1 MQNPFAYSDDN
12 KRYHTLH
19 YHLRHRYGGRVFKVP
34 LNAGFTCPNMDGTKG
49 VGGCTYCSS
58 QGSGDFAGDPS
69 HSLARQFEEQKAILH
84 QKWPKAQYIP
94 YFQARTNT
102 YAPVEILRERFE
114 PVLEFP
120 GVVGLAIATRADCL
134 PDEVCGYLEDLSR
147 RTDLTV
153 ELGLQSFSDET
164 GERINRGHTTA
175 EFLEGFWKLHQ
186 RGIPVCVHI
195 INGLPGEGLDEMR
208 KTAEQLARL
217 PIQGI
222 KIHLLHVLEGTVLA
236 DQYRAGEFPLLT
248 RKEYVSVVCDQ
259 LELLPPQVVI
269 QRLTGDGDRE
279 KLIGPLW
286 SVRKREVLNEIDKEL
301 ARRGSWQGKK
311 YREGEHGL

>member
-114 PVLEFP
+114 PVLKFP

-175 EFLEGFWKLHQ
+175 EFLEGFWKLYQ

-195 INGLPGEGLDEMR
+195 INGLPGESLDEMR

-248 RKEYVSVVCDQ
+248 REEYVSVVCDQ

-269 QRLTGDGDRE
+269 QLMA
-279 KLIGPLW
+279 
-286 SVRKREVLNEIDKEL
+286 N
-301 ARRGSWQGKK
+301 
-311 YREGEHGL
+311 